1 MKNESISLDELSNRA
16 SSHRQCC
23 QEAESLCQ
31 RQCACVFTLT
41 TALLL
46 QGIEVPFIDVRK
58 HPRLREDVLQ
68 VVVAPDEYK
77 PRDHVRGNR
86 RKRAKPKG
94 LPYAFFASGVPLDT
108 VEVAPGV
115 TCTTP
120 LFTWFLFATRLSL
133 EELGCWATACCDAM
147 CFMNATRCK
156 ISKTCWY
163 ALNTMPTIPATA
175 GRERH
180 EA

>member
-108 VEVAPGV
+108 VEVAP
-115 TCTTP
+115 
-120 LFTWFLFATRLSL
+120 LSL
-133 EELGCWATACCDAM
+133 
-147 CFMNATRCK
+147 
-156 ISKTCWY
+156 IH
-163 ALNTMPTIPATA
+163 I
-175 GRERH
+175 
-180 EA
+180 